1 MFDSEKNLKKIN
13 EFLAC
18 DKQIEKI
25 IEMLIFILKNRSCF
39 PKEAVES
46 IYCGLSFDRNHFGYD
61 YDDDD
66 DFDEDESNQDNYD
79 DLVSHKCINKSLKT
93 EGSITRHNAFFISKL
108 LKIVNLKIQKVSNF
122 L

>member
-46 IYCGLSFDRNHFGYD
+46 IYCDLSFDGNHFGYD
-61 YDDDD
+61 YDDD